1 MVIAASGLSRR
12 KGPMGQWQV
21 QIDGRWVPEEEAD
34 VKITGPIAPPANP
47 PSEVKR
53 WFVTPERVEAP
64 PAPAPAPPEP
74 PEPAGPKPSERQRRA
89 WELCAPPP
97 EGQGLYWSDAA
108 PILGVDVSNT
118 SRLVRRYMEVMGIPG
133 EAPGRLPDDERVRRQ
148 TAARKAGHQAA
159 TTSAPTAVAA
169 ADGAAQDAHA
179 GASDPDA
186 HAGASDP
193 DEGAAA
199 QPSAGTSP
207 EPEPSPETRPS
218 GEGDG
223 LLRFPVSAVPVAI
236 TDEASGPTPFT
247 VLSAELARARD
258 EQTEATARAAILGEI
273 VEHLEAA
280 LDGFVRLSMVAR
292 P

>member
-1 MVIAASGLSRR
+1 MVIAASGLARR

-21 QIDGRWVPEEEAD
+21 EIDGRWVPEEEAD
-34 VKITGPIAPPANP
+34 VKWSGPIVPPANP
-47 PSEVKR
+47 PSEVTRRFEK
-53 WFVTPERVEAP
+53 PEPVAP

-74 PEPAGPKPSERQRRA
+74 PEPDAPRPSERQRRA

-118 SRLVRRYMEVMGIPG
+118 ARLVRRYMEVMGIPG
-133 EAPGRLPDDERVRRQ
+133 EAPGRLPEDERIRRQ
-148 TAARKAGHQAA
+148 TAARKAANQAA
-159 TTSAPTAVAA
+159 TTSAPESGAVMP
-169 ADGAAQDAHA
+169 GAVQ
-179 GASDPDA
+179 DA

-193 DEGAAA
+193 DEGTAA

-207 EPEPSPETRPS
+207 EPEPSPEPRPS

-223 LLRFPVSAVPVAI
+223 LLRFPVSAAPVAI
-236 TDEASGPTPFT
+236 PDEASGPTPFT
-247 VLSAELARARD
+247 VLSAELARVRD

-280 LDGFVRLSMVAR
+280 LDGFVRLSTAAR